1 MPRNEEDFTEAA
13 KLGRGEWYG
22 CAGVV
27 ADAVEGMAD
36 ADGRV
41 REWMDLHRQ
50 DRHLGEVVL
59 QLEEQRAWLLRG
71 GFAWKAGYD
80 RMKRYQRFFFGM
92 EERIRRLDTQPLIRD
107 EEKQDQFLPLWDE
120 WQAQWHARPE
130 AVRIWD
136 IGWMLE
142 EWRLQL
148 FSPGVPHVG
157 KVSGKRIEKALGL

>member
-1 MPRNEEDFTEAA
+1 
-13 KLGRGEWYG
+13 
-22 CAGVV
+22 
-27 ADAVEGMAD
+27 
-36 ADGRV
+36 
-41 REWMDLHRQ
+41 
-50 DRHLGEVVL
+50 
-59 QLEEQRAWLLRG
+59 
-71 GFAWKAGYD
+71 AGYD